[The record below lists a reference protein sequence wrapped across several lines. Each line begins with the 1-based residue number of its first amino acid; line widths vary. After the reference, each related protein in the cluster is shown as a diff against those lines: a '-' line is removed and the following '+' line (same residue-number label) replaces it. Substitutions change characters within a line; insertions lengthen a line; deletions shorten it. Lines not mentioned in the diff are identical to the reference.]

1 MPTHQL
7 LHTSITIEASYANSR
22 TFDVYYRIDMLDA
35 FRFTVGFYFFMEN
48 LVSSVRLLTEI
59 GALTKSEKR
68 NYESIRVFVPS
79 FKRTPL
85 HGHLRPHRRTLSVR
99 TNIHEQSVLT
109 NTAVRTDEHWP
120 SVLANKTTANSIPKN
135 SLSRLVRTVAE
146 GLLKHDTTSLRNPS
160 LRVLSLYEFRR
171 SAPGQLLRA
180 DCPYRQTEL
189 CTSFTTRTNS
199 DARTFSSCIQTN
211 RALHRLSL
219 VQQIDLLGPV
229 IDVGEN
235 FARDIKILF

>member
-85 HGHLRPHRRTLSVR
+85 HGHFCPALERTDSYRPHRRTLSVR
-99 TNIHEQSVLT
+99 TNNHEQSVLT
-109 NTAVRTDEHWP
+109 NTSSPYWRTLAVRSGEQDYGELNPKKFAEPPSTDGCRGAP
-120 SVLANKTTANSIPKN
+120 KTWYHESSK
-135 SLSRLVRTVAE
+135 SSRRI
-146 GLLKHDTTSLRNPS
+146 GDSPPGI
-160 LRVLSLYEFRR
+160 RVLTLYEFQR
-171 SAPGQLLRA
+171 SSPGQ
-180 DCPYRQTEL
+180 
-189 CTSFTTRTNS
+189 S
-199 DARTFSSCIQTN
+199 
-211 RALHRLSL
+211 
-219 VQQIDLLGPV
+219 
-229 IDVGEN
+229 
-235 FARDIKILF
+235 

>member
-35 FRFTVGFYFFMEN
+35 FRFTIGFYFFMEN

-85 HGHLRPHRRTLSVR
+85 HGHFCPALERTDSYRPHRRTLSVR
-99 TNIHEQSVLT
+99 TNNHEQSVLT

-120 SVLANKTTANSIPKN
+120 SVLTNKTTANSIPKN
-135 SLSRLVRTVAE
+135 SRSRLVRTVAE
-146 GLLKHDTTSLRNPS
+146 GVMKHDTTSLRNPRGGS
-160 LRVLSLYEFRR
+160 GIPLPPS
-171 SAPGQLLRA
+171 
-180 DCPYRQTEL
+180 
-189 CTSFTTRTNS
+189 TRP
-199 DARTFSSCIQTN
+199 
-211 RALHRLSL
+211 L
-219 VQQIDLLGPV
+219 QIP
-229 IDVGEN
+229 
-235 FARDIKILF
+235 A